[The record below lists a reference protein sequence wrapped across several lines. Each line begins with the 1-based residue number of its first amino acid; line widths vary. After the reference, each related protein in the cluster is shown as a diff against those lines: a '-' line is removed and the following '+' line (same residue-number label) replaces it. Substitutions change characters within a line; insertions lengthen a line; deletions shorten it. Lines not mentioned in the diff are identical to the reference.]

1 MKNVAGLF
9 GIAFLAFTPL
19 AHANFA
25 ITYAVNGAIV
35 PSTCINNPDS
45 TNSTGTTECF
55 SSLTAIG
62 GGISVEDMSGTSNS
76 PGAAGITSFQTH
88 SDTEII
94 ATTAATLDIWISAQ
108 NFVNPHT
115 PPSPVTYVSSLTLI
129 PTASAST
136 TVALV
141 NCVDENNALP
151 PGIAGGSF
159 CGAPAGTLNNN
170 LTGSGSTAVSNN
182 ANGMIATLTAPYSL
196 EEHVT
201 VTLAAGSHLQ
211 IQTSQNLSQVPEP
224 VSAML
229 FGTLLVGVG
238 IFRRKQL
245 KQI

>member
-25 ITYAVNGAIV
+25 ITYSVNGAA

-45 TNSTGTTECF
+45 TNDTGTTECF

-62 GGISVEDMSGTSNS
+62 GGVSAQDMSGTSNS
-76 PGAAGITSFQTH
+76 PGTSGVTSFQTS
-88 SDTEII
+88 SDTTII

-115 PPSPVTYVSSLTLI
+115 PPGPVEYTSSLTLI

-136 TVALV
+136 SVSLV

-151 PGIAGGSF
+151 PGLGGTF
-159 CGAPAGTLNNN
+159 CGAPAPGGTLNNA
-170 LTGSGSTAVSNN
+170 LVGSGSTSVSNN
-182 ANGMIATLTAPYSL
+182 NNGAITTLTAPFSL
-196 EEHVT
+196 EEHIT
-201 VTLAAGSHLQ
+201 VTLAAGSHLE
-211 IQTSQNLSQVPEP
+211 IQTSQDLTQVPEP
-224 VSAML
+224 VSAVL

-238 IFRRKQL
+238 IFRRRQL

>member
-1 MKNVAGLF
+1 MKKVAGLL

-25 ITYAVNGAIV
+25 ITYSVNGAA
-35 PSTCINNPDS
+35 PSTCINNADS

-55 SSLTAIG
+55 SSLSGIG
-62 GGISVEDMSGTSNS
+62 GGILVQDMSGTSNS
-76 PGAAGITSFQTH
+76 PGTTGTTSFQTS
-88 SDTEII
+88 SDTTIV

-108 NFVNPHT
+108 NFANPHT
-115 PPSPVTYVSSLTLI
+115 PPGPVLYTSSLTLI

-136 TVALV
+136 PVTLA

-151 PGIAGGSF
+151 PGLGGTF
-159 CGAPAGTLNNN
+159 CGAPAPGGTLANA
-170 LTGSGSTAVSNN
+170 LTGSGSTSVSNN
-182 ANGMIATLTAPYSL
+182 NAGVITTLTAPYSL

-201 VTLAAGSHLQ
+201 VILSAGSHLE
-211 IQTSQNLSQVPEP
+211 IQTSQDLTSVPEP
-224 VSAML
+224 VSAVL

-238 IFRRKQL
+238 IFRRRQL